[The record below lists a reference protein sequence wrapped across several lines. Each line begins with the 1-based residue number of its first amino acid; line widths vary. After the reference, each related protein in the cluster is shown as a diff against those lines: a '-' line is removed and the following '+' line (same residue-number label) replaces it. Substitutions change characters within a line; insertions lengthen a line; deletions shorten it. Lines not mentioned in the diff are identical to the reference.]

1 VALATRA
8 PVEAEPLTASL
19 PDHDPDPVQAV
30 APVLLHFNVLA
41 APVVTEVGFA
51 VSDTVG
57 AAGPRF
63 DLAAEAPD
71 AIAPMQTADSAN
83 TTSSLRYVTANTPER
98 AQRLVASGREGV
110 YDSLGEIARAGE
122 IGRALRRASSAL
134 RRRVGSQ
141 AIKPPIAGTQIE
153 IAW

>member
-8 PVEAEPLTASL
+8 AVEAEPLTALL
-19 PDHDPDPVQAV
+19 PDHDPVAVHAV

-63 DLAAEAPD
+63 PLAAQAPD

-83 TTSSLRYVTANTPER
+83 TTASLRYVTANTPER
-98 AQRLVASGREGV
+98 VERSVASGPDGV

-122 IGRALRRASSAL
+122 IGRAVRRASSAL
-134 RRRVGSQ
+134 RRRVGSH
-141 AIKPPIAGTQIE
+141 AIRPPIAGTQIE